1 LPPFCVRAYLEEH
14 RDELSIADRNLA
26 AFVCV
31 TTVEALTHAAVVHRP
46 EVLGDEKAET
56 FVDEIS
62 RLVLRYL
69 EAQQI
74 IEKAQ
79 RYD

>member
-1 LPPFCVRAYLEEH
+1 
-14 RDELSIADRNLA
+14 
-26 AFVCV
+26 
-31 TTVEALTHAAVVHRP
+31 VEALTHAAVVHRP